1 MPNPFSNAFIM
12 AARCAF
18 DTLFKTHVPHILEKI
33 FLYYLDYE
41 SFKTC
46 IEINSVWKRKLTS
59 ESFQKKAKSVF
70 QEEIFEK
77 EKKLRSFSRMG
88 NANEVRRIVSDRWL
102 DINSSSAYG
111 HGPGALHITT
121 PLSEA
126 VEWGHKDVVEILLGA
141 GADPNKLAHYDNIDP
156 LHIASAHGNPDMVQ
170 LLLHSGAD
178 PNIVNDWEN
187 GWTPLHYSINHA
199 AGQDFLILGEG
210 EVIEERYREVIKLLL
225 DNGGDPNI
233 EDDNGETPLSF
244 ALKKGDIFVIRMI
257 EEATLGLDA

>member
-1 MPNPFSNAFIM
+1 M
-12 AARCAF
+12 AARYTDPCAF

-46 IEINSVWKRKLTS
+46 IEVNSVWKRQLTS

-70 QEEIFEK
+70 QEEILEK
-77 EKKLRSFSRMG
+77 EKKLRSFSQMG
-88 NANEVRRIVSDRWL
+88 NANEVRRIVSDGWL

-111 HGPGALHITT
+111 HVHITT
-121 PLSEA
+121 PLYEA
-126 VEWGHKDVVEILLGA
+126 VSCGHKDVVEILLGA

-178 PNIVNDWEN
+178 PNIVNDRN
-187 GWTPLHYSINHA
+187 GWTPLHYSIRFA
-199 AGQDFLILGEG
+199 AG
-210 EVIEERYREVIKLLL
+210 EVIEERHRQVIQLLL